1 MISMDMLCLP
11 IHNFDIDQIHAQA
24 FSGSKQDK
32 GILCLEN
39 KNQSK
44 LVNLLLFIEYNPKH
58 NSTFLEF

>member
-24 FSGSKQDK
+24 FSGSKLNK

-39 KNQSK
+39 KRQSK
-44 LVNLLLFIEYNPKH
+44 LVNLFLFIEHNPKH
-58 NSTFLEF
+58 SSTFLEF